1 MDGELSD
8 RKRLAVER
16 HVQLCAPCTA
26 AVSRLRGHKSA
37 LLGLQRPSLD
47 PDFQRRLLS
56 TTSRPP
62 HAPEVPGSSDVTR
75 SDDVRRTRPAGV
87 AHDHALRA
95 PRRRRAVVAA
105 TAVSAVVAAAV
116 LGSAYVAGSPQ
127 QATAGA
133 AGPTALRAGWES
145 MVPRT
150 PTALDADQ
158 LETLRAEGW
167 ACPALTSL
175 GFTLR
180 SAGGMSVGDMPTLRL
195 VLEHDGDEV
204 TVYEQRKI
212 EGRPGA
218 TTAVPVNAASGRTVE
233 QDGFDHVGGV
243 GRDLWVRSG
252 EPWFVVLDSPTVTYT
267 VVSELPPAAMPQTL
281 NQLVTTDYA
290 RLSTPHG
297 QDGSMMD
304 RIMRGLSVMTH
315 PQDR

>member
-1 MDGELSD
+1 MI
-8 RKRLAVER
+8 
-16 HVQLCAPCTA
+16 
-26 AVSRLRGHKSA
+26 
-37 LLGLQRPSLD
+37 
-47 PDFQRRLLS
+47 
-56 TTSRPP
+56 
-62 HAPEVPGSSDVTR
+62 
-75 SDDVRRTRPAGV
+75 
-87 AHDHALRA
+87 
-95 PRRRRAVVAA
+95 AA

-116 LGSAYVAGSPQ
+116 LGSAYVAGAPQ

-180 SAGGMSVGDMPTLRL
+180 SAGGMSMGGMPTLRL
-195 VLEHDGDEV
+195 VLERDGDEV
-204 TVYEQRKI
+204 TVYEQRKVD
-212 EGRPGA
+212 GTDGA
-218 TTAVPVNAASGRTVE
+218 TTAEPVNAATGRTVE

-252 EPWFVVLDSPTVTYT
+252 DPWVVVLDSATVTYT

-281 NQLVTTDYA
+281 NRLVTTDYA
-290 RLSTPHG
+290 RLSTPSR
-297 QDGSMMD
+297 QEGSTLD

-315 PQDR
+315 PQER